1 MLDVQ
6 NRILY
11 HKDNKIDNKIN
22 NVMNNKKPEVNY
34 CQNYVEWK
42 TKTGEQW

>member
-22 NVMNNKKPEVNY
+22 NGMNNKKPEVNY
-34 CQNYVEWK
+34 CQNYVE
-42 TKTGEQW
+42 